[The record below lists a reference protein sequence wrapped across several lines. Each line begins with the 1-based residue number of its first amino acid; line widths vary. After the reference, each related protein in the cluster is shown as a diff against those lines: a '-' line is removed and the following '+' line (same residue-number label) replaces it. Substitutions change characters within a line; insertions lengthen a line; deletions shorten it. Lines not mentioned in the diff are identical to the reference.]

1 MTRQRIHFLFL
12 NLGHFFDHLFPLIF
26 ATVAALSLAREWD
39 MGYGQLIPY
48 ATPGFIAFGVCSVG
62 AGWLADK
69 WSREGMLT
77 VFFFGIGISSV
88 ATAMCETPVQLAV
101 GLFAIGV
108 FAAIYHPVGLAMIVE
123 GRKKTG
129 VPIAVN
135 GIFGNMGVAGAALI
149 TGFLIDLWGWRWA
162 FVVPGTV
169 CIAAGIAYAAFVR
182 SAGASGE
189 TEKEGGTATAPKAS
203 IRLDRSTVVR
213 IFAIIFLS
221 TTAGG
226 LVFQSTTFAL
236 PKILDERLVDMAGSA
251 TAIGGFAFIVFAVAA
266 FGQLVVGYFLD
277 RFSLRL
283 VFAFVAGLQAVFF
296 LVLQHLSGPVV
307 LAAAICL
314 MLFVFGQIP
323 INDVL
328 IGRITTNQWR
338 SRIYGVRYVLTFTV
352 MASALPLIGW
362 IHAAWGFATL
372 FAVLAGAAGLILCS
386 VLMLPRIAGITA
398 GSEEKG

>member
-1 MTRQRIHFLFL
+1 MTRQRIHFVFL
-12 NLGHFFDHLFPLIF
+12 NLGHFLDHLFLLVF
-26 ATVAALSLAREWD
+26 ATVAALALAGEWG
-39 MGYGQLIPY
+39 MGYGELIPY
-48 ATPGFIAFGVCSVG
+48 ATPGFVAFGVCSVG

-69 WSREGMLT
+69 WSREGMMT
-77 VFFFGIGISSV
+77 IFFIGIGLSSV
-88 ATAMCETPVQLAV
+88 ATATCETPVQLAV

-123 GRKKTG
+123 GRERTG

-149 TGFLIDLWGWRWA
+149 TGFIIDLFDWRWA
-162 FVVPGTV
+162 FVVPGIV
-169 CIAAGIAYAAFVR
+169 SIAAGIAYGAFVR
-182 SAGASGE
+182 SAGG
-189 TEKEGGTATAPKAS
+189 TGRVPGGRGGTTTAAS
-203 IRLDRSTVVR
+203 FRLDRRTLVR
-213 IFAIIFLS
+213 VFAIIFLS

-236 PKILDERLVDMAGSA
+236 PKILDERLAGIADSA
-251 TAIGGFAFIVFAVAA
+251 AAVGGFAFIVFAVAA
-266 FGQLVVGYFLD
+266 FAQLAVGYLID

-283 VFAFVAGLQAVFF
+283 VFAFVAGLQAFFF
-296 LVLQHLSGPVV
+296 LVLQNLSGVAV
-307 LAAAICL
+307 LAASIGL

-328 IGRITTNQWR
+328 IGRITTSQWR
-338 SRIYGVRYVLTFTV
+338 SRAYGVRYVVTFTV

-362 IHAAWGFATL
+362 IHTVWGFATL
-372 FAVLAGAAGLILCS
+372 FVVLAGAAGLIFAG

-398 GSEEKG
+398 ATADSG

>member
-1 MTRQRIHFLFL
+1 MTRQRIHFVFL
-12 NLGHFFDHLFPLIF
+12 NIGHFFDHLFPLIF
-26 ATVAALSLAREWD
+26 ATVAALTLAREWD
-39 MGYGQLIPY
+39 MGYGQLIAY
-48 ATPGFIAFGVCSVG
+48 ATPGFVAFGVCSVG

-69 WSREGMLT
+69 WRRDGMMT
-77 VFFFGIGISSV
+77 IFFLGIGISSL
-88 ATAMCETPVQLAV
+88 ATALSETPVQLAV
-101 GLFAIGV
+101 GLFTIGV

-123 GRKKTG
+123 GREKTG

-149 TGFLIDLWGWRWA
+149 TGFLIDLCGWRWA
-162 FVVPGTV
+162 FIVPGIV
-169 CIAAGIAYAAFVR
+169 CIATGIAYAAFVR
-182 SAGASGE
+182 AAGGNGDTPRGGGSAKARPASF
-189 TEKEGGTATAPKAS
+189 
-203 IRLDRSTVVR
+203 RLDCPTMIR

-236 PKILDERLVDMAGSA
+236 PKILDERLVDLAGSA
-251 TAIGGFAFIVFAVAA
+251 TAIGTFAFIVFAVAA
-266 FGQLVVGYFLD
+266 FGQLAVGYFLD

-283 VFAFVAGLQAVFF
+283 VFAFIAGLQVVFF
-296 LVLQHLSGPVV
+296 LVLQHLNGPVV
-307 LAAAICL
+307 LAAAIGL

-338 SRIYGVRYVLTFTV
+338 SLVYGVRYVLTFTV

-372 FAVLAGAAGLILCS
+372 FAVLAGASGLIFCS
-386 VLMLPRIAGITA
+386 VLMLPRISGITDGA
-398 GSEEKG
+398 DKG